1 MYVLDGTASF
11 VLTLSL
17 HSHGQALLVAAV
29 LAAVPLAFVHQ
40 TVLTVSACV
49 AQVLPH
55 SALEKALAA
64 LAAVHAVVL
73 AWRKK
78 TKLRR
83 WKTLSNFCSV

>member
-1 MYVLDGTASF
+1 MRQEVL

-17 HSHGQALLVAAV
+17 HPHGQALLVAAV

-40 TVLTVSACV
+40 TVLIVSACV

-64 LAAVHAVVL
+64 LAAVHAIVL
-73 AWRKK
+73 AWREKA
-78 TKLRR
+78 
-83 WKTLSNFCSV
+83 

>member
-1 MYVLDGTASF
+1 MLDGTASF

-40 TVLTVSACV
+40 TVLIVSACV

-64 LAAVHAVVL
+64 LAAVHAIVL

-78 TKLRR
+78 TKLWR
-83 WKTLSNFCSV
+83 WKTLVNR